1 MTEMGTVRR
10 DGEFGAVRFTRHYPV
25 PPAQLW
31 AAWTEPDRIARWLG
45 AEVVGGPVA
54 PGASLRLVWGA
65 GADDQVDLVV
75 RELRA
80 PQLLEWEW
88 TIAGEPP
95 TVLRVDFVAAGDGT
109 DLVLDHRGL
118 PLRQYAGLG
127 AGWDAYLSAL
137 GVAVGAAVGVA
148 VGEGAEV
155 DWDSRFLALLPA
167 YRARVAALG

>member
-10 DGEFGAVRFTRHYPV
+10 DGDFGAVRFTRHYPV
-25 PPAQLW
+25 PPEQLW

-45 AEVVGGPVA
+45 AEVVGGPVEA
-54 PGASLRLVWGA
+54 GSSLRLVWPGDPE
-65 GADDQVDLVV
+65 GADNQVDLAV
-75 RELRA
+75 RELR
-80 PQLLEWEW
+80 PPELLEWEW

-95 TVLRVDFVAAGDGT
+95 TVLRVDFVAAGGGT

-127 AGWDAYLSAL
+127 AGWDAYLSSLAA
-137 GVAVGAAVGVA
+137 VVGAGV
-148 VGEGAEV
+148 EV

-167 YRARVAALG
+167 YRERVAALG